1 MSFLIEKVKKML
13 KEYQEENGTLD
24 DRDYEKMF
32 VHFYLQNEDEYLK
45 NRIKS
50 IRSDGK
56 TRNYKWKLE

>member
-13 KEYQEENGTLD
+13 KEYQEENGILN

-32 VHFYLQNEDEYLK
+32 VHFYLQHEDEYLK
-45 NRIKS
+45 KRIKS

-56 TRNYKWKLE
+56 FRQK

>member
-1 MSFLIEKVKKML
+1 MSFLIEKVKEML

-56 TRNYKWKLE
+56 KRV